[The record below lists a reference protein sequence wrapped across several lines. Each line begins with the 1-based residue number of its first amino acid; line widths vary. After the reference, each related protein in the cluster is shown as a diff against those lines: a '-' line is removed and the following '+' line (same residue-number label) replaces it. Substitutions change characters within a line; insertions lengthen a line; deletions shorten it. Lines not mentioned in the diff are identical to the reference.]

1 MRTNNPSG
9 PYFITDYI
17 VRKHGAAGKSELPLD
32 IAGIRLKNGPAAK
45 QSEATKFWNMAS
57 VSEDEGEITLYGD
70 VMSEQPTDWWTGEPA
85 PGLYIT
91 PEGFLEDLSLI
102 KDKGRITVKL
112 NSVGGDLYTGIAIHN
127 ALKGLKG
134 TKTVIVEGIAASA
147 ASVIMCAGDDVQ
159 VYPGSIVMI
168 HGVAGLFADYFTIT
182 DLKQAIKG
190 FDAAEKAIA
199 EIYHAKTG
207 TDVESLRSMMTKETW
222 MIGQEA
228 VDKGFANTLL
238 DEKGPDMTMSADR
251 KILLVAGVRHDI
263 KSFHNIPGG
272 IPVVKS
278 SSIPSA
284 PAAGINKPT
293 SKGGVNQGGK
303 PIMTLEELKQAHP
316 ELVAQIEQT
325 AGTTAQTEAVKAER
339 ERIKAIESIEAS
351 VGDPKLVADAKYGE
365 SPCTAQELA
374 FKAMQKQAQLGTQ
387 HLENTKK
394 DAAASGANGVGAQP
408 NGGSDPNNGGSD
420 DEAELATV
428 VNAYKQIKGGKK

>member
-1 MRTNNPSG
+1 MTMQKINAP
-9 PYFITDYI
+9 TL
-17 VRKHGAAGKSELPLD
+17 VAGAAP
-32 IAGIRLKNGPAAK
+32 AGAQFR
-45 QSEATKFWNMAS
+45 KFWNMAA

-70 VMSEQPTDWWTGEPA
+70 VMSQQPTDWWTGEPV

-91 PEGFLEDLSLI
+91 PEGFLEDLDLV
-102 KDKGRITVKL
+102 KDKSKITVKL
-112 NSVGGDLYTGIAIHN
+112 NSCGGDLYTGIAIHN

-134 TKTVIVEGIAASA
+134 TKTIIVEGIAASA

-159 VYPGSIVMI
+159 VYPGSMVMI
-168 HGVAGLFADYFTIT
+168 HGVAGLFYDYYTIS

-207 TDVESLRSMMTKETW
+207 TDVESLRNMMTKETW
-222 MIGQEA
+222 MVGQDA

-238 DEKGPDMTMSADR
+238 AVDGPEMTLSADR

-263 KSFHNIPGG
+263 KSFHNMPG
-272 IPVVKS
+272 IPAAK
-278 SSIPSA
+278 SSIPPA
-284 PAAGINKPT
+284 TPAAGVNKTPA
-293 SKGGVNQGGK
+293 SKGGKSEGGN
-303 PIMTLEELKQAHP
+303 PIMTLEELRQAHP
-316 ELVAQIEQT
+316 ELVAQIEQA
-325 AGTTAQTEAVKAER
+325 AGDAARTQAVNAER

-365 SPCTAQELA
+365 NPCNAQDLA

-387 HLENTKK
+387 HLDNSKK

-420 DEAELATV
+420 DEAELSTI
-428 VNAYKQIKGGKK
+428 VNAYKQTKGGKK